1 MAFDG
6 ITVAAMVAELK
17 NTIKDGRV
25 NKIAQPEKDA
35 LLLTIK
41 AAGGQYR
48 LFMSANA
55 SLPLI
60 YLDDEN
66 RQSPQTAPAFCML
79 MRKYVQNAK
88 IVDITQPGLERVI
101 RISLSGYNEMG
112 DERVLS
118 LVCEIMGKHSNIILL
133 DENDRVIDSI
143 KRVSAMVS
151 SVREVLPGKDYFI
164 PDSGRKADPLS
175 ADEGNFLAA
184 YVSGKTNDSV
194 ENALSAAYQG
204 ISRQAA
210 GEILLRAGV
219 DGRTDVAGLYKD
231 TESFNKL
238 KASFFE
244 ICGMIKAGRFS
255 PCICFEN
262 GKAAEYAAYDT
273 AAYAD
278 KEFKESISEVLK
290 AYYGLK
296 ERDVRTKQ
304 RTADLRKI
312 VQTATERCVKK
323 LQIHDSQLKD
333 GDKKDKYRLYG
344 ELLSAYAYQI
354 PEGVSEYVADDYNSG
369 EKVKIS
375 LDPELSAQA
384 NAKKYYDRYAKL
396 KRTFEA
402 ALKLKEEG
410 ERELEYLTNT
420 AHFLDMVSDE
430 NDLRAIREELHEAG
444 YIKKSGEKKNAF
456 RSRPLHYV
464 TEDGFHIYVGK
475 NNHQNDEL
483 TFKKA
488 DGADWWFHAKK
499 MPGSHVIVKT
509 EGRELPDRVYE
520 QAAALAAYY
529 SKAAEQEKAEVDY
542 VLKKNIKKPNGAAP
556 GFVVYYTNYSMAIKP
571 GIEGL
576 KQLKD

>member
-17 NTIKDGRV
+17 NTIKDGRI

-41 AAGGQYR
+41 GAGSQYR

-88 IVDITQPGLERVI
+88 ILDISQPGLERVI
-101 RISLSGYNEMG
+101 RIKLSGYNEMG

-118 LVCEIMGKHSNIILL
+118 LVTEIMGKHSNIILL
-133 DENDRVIDSI
+133 DENDKVIDSI

-151 SVREVLPGKDYFI
+151 SVREVLPGKGYFI

-175 ADEGNFLAA
+175 AGEEDFLAA
-184 YVSGKTNDSV
+184 YISGEMNNSA

-210 GEILLRAGV
+210 EEILLRAGV
-219 DGRTDVAGLYKD
+219 DGRMDVAELCKD
-231 TESFNKL
+231 PDSFGRIKSAFL
-238 KASFFE
+238 E
-244 ICGMIKAGRFS
+244 LCGMIKTGNFK

-262 GKAAEYAAYDT
+262 GKAAEYAAYDVSGFSQ
-273 AAYAD
+273 
-278 KEFKESISEVLK
+278 KEYMDSISAVLK

-304 RTADLRKI
+304 KTADLRKI

-323 LQIHDSQLKD
+323 LQIHDAQLKD
-333 GDKKDKYRLYG
+333 GDRKDKYRLYG
-344 ELLSAYAYQI
+344 ELLNAYAYQI
-354 PEGVSEYVADDYNSG
+354 PEGVKEYEAEDYINGGS
-369 EKVKIS
+369 VKIP
-375 LDPELSAQA
+375 LDPELSAHD
-384 NAKKYYDRYAKL
+384 NAKKYFDRYAKL

-402 ALKLKEEG
+402 AVKLKEEG
-410 ERELEYLTNT
+410 EGELEYLKNT

-430 NDLRAIREELHEAG
+430 NDLKAIREELHEAG
-444 YIKKSGEKKNAF
+444 YIKKSGEKKGSF

-499 MPGSHVIVKT
+499 LPGSHVIVKT

-529 SKAAEQEKAEVDY
+529 SKASEQEKAEVDY
-542 VLKKNIKKPNGAAP
+542 VQKKNIKKPGGAAP
-556 GFVVYYTNYSMAIKP
+556 GFVVYYTNFSMAIRP
-571 GIEGL
+571 GIDGL
-576 KQLKD
+576 TLVKE

>member
-6 ITVAAMVAELK
+6 VTVAAMVTELK
-17 NTIKDGRV
+17 NTIKDGRI

-41 AAGGQYR
+41 GVGGQYR

-88 IVDITQPGLERVI
+88 ILDITQPGLERVI
-101 RISLSGYNEMG
+101 RMHLSGYNEMG

-118 LVCEIMGKHSNIILL
+118 LVIEIMGKHSNIILL
-133 DENDRVIDSI
+133 DENDKVLDSI

-164 PDSGRKADPLS
+164 PDSGKKADPLS
-175 ADEGNFLAA
+175 VSEDDFLAA
-184 YVSGKTNDSV
+184 YISGDMNGSV

-210 GEILLRAGV
+210 EEILFRAGV
-219 DGRTDVAGLYKD
+219 DGRRDVAGLYTDK
-231 TESFNKL
+231 EAFGKL
-238 KASFFE
+238 KASFLEF
-244 ICGMIKAGRFS
+244 CRMIKAGDFR

-262 GKAAEYAAYDT
+262 GKAAEYAAYD
-273 AAYAD
+273 ASAYGD
-278 KEFKESISEVLK
+278 KEYKDSISAVLK

-304 RTADLRKI
+304 KTSDLRRI

-323 LQIHDSQLKD
+323 LQIHDAQLKD

-344 ELLSAYAYQI
+344 ELLNAYAYQI
-354 PEGVSEYVADDYNSG
+354 PGGISEYEADDYNSG
-369 EKVKIS
+369 NKVKIP
-375 LDPELSAQA
+375 LDPELSAND
-384 NAKKYYDRYAKL
+384 NAKKYFDRYQKL
-396 KRTFEA
+396 KRTYEA
-402 ALKLKEEG
+402 AQKLKEEG
-410 ERELEYLTNT
+410 ELELDYLRNT
-420 AHFLDMVSDE
+420 AHFLDMVTDE
-430 NDLRAIREELHEAG
+430 NDLKAIREELHEAG
-444 YIKKSGEKKNAF
+444 YIKKSGEKKGAF
-456 RSRPLHYV
+456 RSKPLHYV
-464 TEDGFHIYVGK
+464 TEDGFHLYVGK

-571 GIEGL
+571 GIDGL
-576 KQLKD
+576 TLIKE